1 MNRKAWAIF
10 DFSVAACNAVCG
22 GISLHDGRIG
32 SAVVSFIIS
41 GALVTLGAVCVR
53 SKQDEIQR
61 L

>member
-10 DFSVAACNAVCG
+10 DFSVAACNAACG

-32 SAVVSFIIS
+32 SAVVSFILS

-53 SKQDEIQR
+53 SK
-61 L
+61 